1 MLHAMHGEIYGGM
14 EHSFET
20 VHQPD
25 TAGAGEKFWW
35 RGDFLVASEGREPN
49 NGCTSRGLY
58 HTCASKMGG
67 KVCINRMGGYR
78 RNQHESPLLQ
88 YSSVQVLRE

>member
-35 RGDFLVASEGREPN
+35 RWDFLVASEGREPK
-49 NGCTSRGLY
+49 NGCTSRACI
-58 HTCASKMGG
+58 TPVQAKWEEKCALTGWEVIGGISMNHLFSNILQSK
-67 KVCINRMGGYR
+67 C
-78 RNQHESPLLQ
+78 
-88 YSSVQVLRE
+88 

>member
-25 TAGAGEKFWW
+25 TAGAGKKFWW
-35 RGDFLVASEGREPN
+35 RWDFLVASEESQTMDVRVGACITPVQATWE
-49 NGCTSRGLY
+49 GK
-58 HTCASKMGG
+58 CALTGWEVIDGISMNHLFSNILQSK
-67 KVCINRMGGYR
+67 C
-78 RNQHESPLLQ
+78 
-88 YSSVQVLRE
+88 